1 VELLGRGFAWL
12 DTGTCDNLMNA
23 SDFVRT
29 VQNRQGFYI
38 ACLEEIA
45 YKKGFIDKNQLEKL
59 ANDLIKT
66 EYGQY
71 LMDIVNE
78 G

>member
-1 VELLGRGFAWL
+1 
-12 DTGTCDNLMNA
+12 MNA

-29 VQNRQGFYI
+29 VQKRQGFYI

-45 YKKGFIDKNQLEKL
+45 YKKGFIEKNQLEKL
-59 ANDLIKT
+59 ATEQIKT

-71 LMDIVNE
+71 LMDLVNE